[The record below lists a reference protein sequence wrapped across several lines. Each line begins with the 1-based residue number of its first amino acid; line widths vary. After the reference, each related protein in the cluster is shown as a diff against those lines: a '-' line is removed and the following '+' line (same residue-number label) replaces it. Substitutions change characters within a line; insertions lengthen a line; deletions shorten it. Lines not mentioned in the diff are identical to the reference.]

1 MPHRGAGVDPRRCV
15 RALDR
20 AFLRGACV
28 LFWEREVFLVKIM
41 TWICFRFGN
50 GFLNK
55 VQAFPGGNQLSQR
68 VFESHLFLSPPH
80 LEEFAEIYII

>member
-1 MPHRGAGVDPRRCV
+1 MFIENHDLGTTVNKV
-15 RALDR
+15 Q
-20 AFLRGACV
+20 AFPGGNWVQLSG
-28 LFWEREVFLVKIM
+28 EREGFLVKIIIC
-41 TWICFRFGN
+41 ICFRI